1 MKKSLA
7 VLMATAFVD
16 MLGFA
21 MIFPLLPFYATRLGG
36 QPWIVGPLVASFS
49 VAQLA
54 SSPIW
59 GRVSDRYGRRPT
71 LLIGLSAAAVAYVIF
86 GLANNIWL
94 LFASRLVQG
103 AGGGTTGVIQAYVS
117 DATEPSQ
124 RVRGLGWLSSSTNA
138 GVMIGPAF
146 GSLASH
152 LGPRAPGLLAAG
164 LCICNV
170 LFAWAFL
177 PESKPSHAHGP
188 RRSIR
193 AAMREVVRH
202 PARPQP
208 RLIWIYAVGMA
219 AQGSLTAVLAL
230 YLQYRF
236 GVTVKTIGYF
246 FVYIGFLSV
255 VLRAV
260 ILGPL
265 VDRFGE
271 ARLVR
276 SGAISL
282 VLAMLLFA
290 VPHTIPVF
298 ALVLLLFPIGT
309 ALLFPAVTALVS
321 HESDPKELGQTM
333 GVQQAFGGFARVV
346 GPMWATPVFQVLGPS
361 VPFFFIAGI
370 LGVAGLLA
378 FQVPIRSRMEVPV
391 PAD

>member
-1 MKKSLA
+1 MRKSLGI
-7 VLMATAFVD
+7 LMSVAFVD

-21 MIFPLLPFYATRLGG
+21 MIFPLLPFYALRLGG
-36 QPWIVGPLVASFS
+36 QAWIVGPLVASFS
-49 VAQLA
+49 IAQLA
-54 SSPIW
+54 SAPLW

-71 LLIGLSAAAVAYVIF
+71 LVIGLSAAAIAYVIF
-86 GLANNIWL
+86 GLADNVWL

-103 AGGGTTGVIQAYVS
+103 AGGGTTGVVQAYVS

-124 RVRGLGWLSSSTNA
+124 RVRGLGWLSSATNA
-138 GVMIGPAF
+138 GVMIGPAI

-152 LGPRAPGLLAAG
+152 LGPAAPGLLAAA
-164 LCICNV
+164 LCTCNIV
-170 LFAWAFL
+170 FAWLYL
-177 PESKPSHAHGP
+177 PESMPKHQAGR

-202 PARPQP
+202 PTAPQP
-208 RLIWIYAVGMA
+208 RLILIYAVGML

-230 YLQYRF
+230 YLKYRF

-255 VLRAV
+255 LLRAL

-276 SGAISL
+276 AGAISL
-282 VLAMLLFA
+282 FLAMLLFPLPHSIPLLA
-290 VPHTIPVF
+290 V
-298 ALVLLLFPIGT
+298 VLLLFPIGT
-309 ALLFPAVTALVS
+309 ALLFPAVTAQVS

-333 GVQQAFGGFARVV
+333 GVQQAYGGIARVV
-346 GPMWATPVFQVLGPS
+346 GPTWATPVYQVLGPT

-370 LGVAGLLA
+370 VAVAGGLA
-378 FQVPIRSRMEVPV
+378 FRVPIKERARVPV